1 MADETRFLVEVGMR
15 GMPFPI
21 QVLSKAN
28 PEGQATVAE
37 ISASARIMRE
47 FEAQWIDKFIQIIH
61 RHRESIGTTTLRKN
75 IMVYLK
81 ELDATTATVT
91 FEYPFFI
98 EKLTPVAKEKCL
110 VRYRCSYSAR
120 ASSIEEKAKITFR
133 IEVPAVSTYPIAVA
147 GTKSAGLFAQLSMIL
162 IEIQGSEDVYPEEL
176 VEIVDRHALIPVY
189 SFLTPEDQ
197 SFLIEKAHAEKKT
210 SVVIL
215 DEIREELARNKH
227 IEWYSLRCS
236 NLGML
241 HPYTTVIST
250 EKSRWVPFS
259 GYEDEM

>member
-1 MADETRFLVEVGMR
+1 
-15 GMPFPI
+15 
-21 QVLSKAN
+21 VLSKAC

-47 FEAQWIDKFIQIIH
+47 FEAQWIDKFIQIVH

-98 EKLTPVAKEKCL
+98 EKVAPVAKEKCL

-133 IEVPAVSTYPIAVA
+133 IEVPAISTYPVA
-147 GTKSAGLFAQLSMIL
+147 GAAGKLPELFAQLSMIL
-162 IEIQGSEDVYPEEL
+162 IEVQGSEDVYPEEL

-197 SFLIEKAHAEKKT
+197 AFLIEKAHAEKKT

-215 DEIREELARNKH
+215 DEVREELAHNKA

-259 GYEDEM
+259 GYEDDM

>member
-98 EKLTPVAKEKCL
+98 EKLTPVA
-110 VRYRCSYSAR
+110 
-120 ASSIEEKAKITFR
+120 
-133 IEVPAVSTYPIAVA
+133 
-147 GTKSAGLFAQLSMIL
+147 
-162 IEIQGSEDVYPEEL
+162 
-176 VEIVDRHALIPVY
+176 
-189 SFLTPEDQ
+189 
-197 SFLIEKAHAEKKT
+197 
-210 SVVIL
+210 
-215 DEIREELARNKH
+215 
-227 IEWYSLRCS
+227 
-236 NLGML
+236 
-241 HPYTTVIST
+241 
-250 EKSRWVPFS
+250 
-259 GYEDEM
+259 

>member
-1 MADETRFLVEVGMR
+1 M
-15 GMPFPI
+15 
-21 QVLSKAN
+21 
-28 PEGQATVAE
+28 
-37 ISASARIMRE
+37 
-47 FEAQWIDKFIQIIH
+47 
-61 RHRESIGTTTLRKN
+61 
-75 IMVYLK
+75 
-81 ELDATTATVT
+81 
-91 FEYPFFI
+91 
-98 EKLTPVAKEKCL
+98 
-110 VRYRCSYSAR
+110 
-120 ASSIEEKAKITFR
+120 
-133 IEVPAVSTYPIAVA
+133 PAVSTYPIAVA